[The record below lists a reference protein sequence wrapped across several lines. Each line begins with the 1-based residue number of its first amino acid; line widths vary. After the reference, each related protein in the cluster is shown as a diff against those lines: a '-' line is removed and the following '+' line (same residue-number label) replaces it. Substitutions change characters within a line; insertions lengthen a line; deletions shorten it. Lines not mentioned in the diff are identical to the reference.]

1 MKDDDDD
8 DDGRLFFVTRASLPL
23 IVRKFILRMSFTQ
36 FFLNFDWPAFRAQR
50 VFSNE
55 SWDFLNDSRTVCYV
69 ITMLKLL
76 SSLFLVGG
84 ATCDLAITSLV
95 SYLFL

>member
-1 MKDDDDD
+1 MKDDD
-8 DDGRLFFVTRASLPL
+8 DDGRLFFLTRASLLPL

-69 ITMLKLL
+69 ITMLKFL

-84 ATCDLAITSLV
+84 ATGDLATSLPT
-95 SYLFL
+95 YRYFF

>member
-1 MKDDDDD
+1 MKDDDE
-8 DDGRLFFVTRASLPL
+8 DDGRLFFLTRASLPL
-23 IVRKFILRMSFTQ
+23 IVQNFILRMSFTQ
-36 FFLNFDWPAFRAQR
+36 FFFNFAWPAFRAQR

-55 SWDFLNDSRTVCYV
+55 SWDFLNDSRTFCYV

-84 ATCDLAITSLV
+84 ATCDLPRYHLSL
-95 SYLFL
+95 LHL

>member
-1 MKDDDDD
+1 
-8 DDGRLFFVTRASLPL
+8 
-23 IVRKFILRMSFTQ
+23 MSFTQ

-50 VFSNE
+50 FFFKRE

-69 ITMLKLL
+69 ITMLKFL

-84 ATCDLAITSLV
+84 ATCDLATSLPT
-95 SYLFL
+95 SSR